1 MDEGGGPAAAG
12 RGGGAG
18 AGQLEG
24 MCERRGF
31 CVDAGMWLWPT
42 PVTNEPPSS
51 FPLFLTPT
59 VPQTISTDYLG
70 GVRSDVQCL
79 HRWQKVLQPGL
90 VKVRTLK
97 SAPKHTVQRVS
108 TD

>member
-1 MDEGGGPAAAG
+1 
-12 RGGGAG
+12 
-18 AGQLEG
+18 
-24 MCERRGF
+24 
-31 CVDAGMWLWPT
+31 MWLWPT